1 MNCSPPGSSVYEI
14 SQARILE
21 WVATSFSREKG
32 SSWSRDQIHISCISV
47 RFFLYHWATW
57 EAYTFWISSDW
68 ISSDCFW
75 TVVLEKTL
83 ESSLDC
89 KEIQSVHPKGNQ
101 SWIFILRTGAEAETP
116 ILWPPGEKNWLIWKD
131 PYAGKDWSWGKKGTA
146 ADEMVGWHHWL
157 NGYEFE

>member
-14 SQARILE
+14 SQVRILE

-32 SSWSRDQIHISCISV
+32 SSWSRDQIHICIAV

-75 TVVLEKTL
+75 TMVLEKTL
-83 ESSLDC
+83 ENSLDC
-89 KEIQSVHPKGNQ
+89 KEIQPAHPKGNQ
-101 SWIFILRTGAEAETP
+101 SWIFIGRTGAEAETS
-116 ILWPPGEKNWLIWKD
+116 ILWPPGEKNWLIWKGPD
-131 PYAGKDWSWGKKGTA
+131 AGKDWKREEKRMTE
-146 ADEMVGWHHWL
+146 DEMVGWHPLL
-157 NGYEFE
+157 NALEFG